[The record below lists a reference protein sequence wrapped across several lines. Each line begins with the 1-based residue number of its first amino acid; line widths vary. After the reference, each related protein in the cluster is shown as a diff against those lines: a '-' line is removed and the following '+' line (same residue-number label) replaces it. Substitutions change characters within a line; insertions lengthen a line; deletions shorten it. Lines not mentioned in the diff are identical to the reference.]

1 MLPSKGE
8 VIAPEDCTVSVLFP
22 TGHAVG
28 LQLASGVELLI
39 HVGMDT
45 VNLNGKGFTKHVAQG
60 DHVKKGTKLV
70 SFDID
75 TIREAGLDTTV
86 CVVVANMDKYQ
97 EVNGVV
103 SEHADTNT
111 AVLDIKG

>member
-1 MLPSKGE
+1 MQQ
-8 VIAPEDCTVSVLFP
+8 FP
-22 TGHAVG
+22 NFLLYLLNLDVCQA
-28 LQLASGVELLI
+28 VELLRAGAFPA
-39 HVGMDT
+39 VSAGT